1 MIVHLDILNKTGDQ
15 KLLTDLPTKMHTH
28 RQRFQKSFMNYTDEK
43 ETFLYVSMP
52 LKKKKKW
59 TFPPYSIKTF
69 YLSKDKIKSE
79 TDTKMPLF

>member
-28 RQRFQKSFMNYTDEK
+28 TQRFQKSFMNYTDEK
-43 ETFLYVSMP
+43 ETLLYVSMP

-59 TFPPYSIKTF
+59 TFLPYRHKNI
-69 YLSKDKIKSE
+69 L
-79 TDTKMPLF
+79 LNQR